1 MSSQESEFAPMVDV
15 SATSLRDLYAD
26 VDNNLAACVDRLVR
40 NLDDPDGVISA
51 FQSFAGGTNKS
62 KDGHT

>member
-1 MSSQESEFAPMVDV
+1 V